1 MVKRKTHFSIDKRV
15 GHHFILVHR
24 LPLRITAQPRSNDQF
39 REAVIHAEE
48 CIELEACEQ
57 HNDAEEKE
65 NGSLGSSHSQTKKI
79 IPRVVLSTFKSRF
92 PLLFSHSSSKGSSM
106 STSSTTPSSGYRK
119 GIRERIMDCISS
131 QDTNNDAHQML
142 ADEDTDNRESDTSF
156 LRELTRTPLSKV
168 WNQYRHKKWG
178 QDPSLPPL
186 EELESQLIQMV
197 SSYCA

>member
-65 NGSLGSSHSQTKKI
+65 NRSLGSSHSQTKKI
-79 IPRVVLSTFKSRF
+79 IPRVVLSTLQESFSITLFPFLFKGF
-92 PLLFSHSSSKGSSM
+92 FNV
-106 STSSTTPSSGYRK
+106 YV
-119 GIRERIMDCISS
+119 I
-131 QDTNNDAHQML
+131 NDAL
-142 ADEDTDNRESDTSF
+142 
-156 LRELTRTPLSKV
+156 LWLS
-168 WNQYRHKKWG
+168 QGH
-178 QDPSLPPL
+178 P
-186 EELESQLIQMV
+186 
-197 SSYCA
+197 

>member
-1 MVKRKTHFSIDKRV
+1 MMQRRKKTGLS
-15 GHHFILVHR
+15 
-24 LPLRITAQPRSNDQF
+24 
-39 REAVIHAEE
+39 EAPIRR
-48 CIELEACEQ
+48 Q
-57 HNDAEEKE
+57 RKSYR
-65 NGSLGSSHSQTKKI
+65 GSFY
-79 IPRVVLSTFKSRF
+79 PPCKSRF

-131 QDTNNDAHQML
+131 QDTSNDAHQML

-197 SSYCA
+197 PSYCA